1 MHTSR
6 LWSEQCEI
14 PEFGS
19 LRQHVETDVCIVGG
33 GVAGLNVAYALAR
46 EGRRVVVLEREHIGC
61 GETGR
66 TTAHL
71 VTALD
76 RGYASL
82 CDVLGVERACLAAD
96 SHRRAIEFYAETCA
110 REAIA
115 CDFRRLDGYLFQG
128 DGEPKHFAAE
138 RAAMEKVG
146 LPGITLAAPPGWD
159 GPDKGPCLR
168 VPNQAQFHPLRYL
181 AGLATAITR
190 LGGRIYDDTVV
201 SEVHEDHVI
210 TERGAV
216 VRAAATVVATN
227 TPINSRLGI
236 PLRQAAYQ
244 TYVVAAV
251 DEAPSATP
259 ALYWDVENPFHY
271 VRSVARAGR
280 PDVVLIGGEDHKTGQ
295 DEGVGA
301 DGRYARL
308 EAWARRHFPGLGG
321 IVERWSGEVM
331 ESLDGLGLIGR
342 LAPQGTVFV
351 VSGDSGNGF
360 THAGIAALLLTDLIL
375 GRDSDLTDLYDP
387 TRLPLKALPELARE
401 GVNTAVQYAA
411 WLAPSDVS
419 DVDSIPHGGG
429 AVLRRGVSRVAVHR
443 DEHGALHACSAVCP
457 HLGGIVDWNADERT
471 WDCPC
476 HGSRFDAFG
485 RLLHGP
491 ANSDLPSSTI

>member
-1 MHTSR
+1 MRTSR
-6 LWSEQCEI
+6 TWSELSDI
-14 PEFGS
+14 PKFGP
-19 LRQHVETDVCIVGG
+19 LRQHVEADVCVVGG

-46 EGRRVVVLEREHIGC
+46 EGRQVVILERENLGS

-76 RGYASL
+76 RGYATL
-82 CDVLGVERACLAAD
+82 CDVLGVERARLAAE
-96 SHRRAIEFYAETCA
+96 SHGRAIDFYAATCA

-128 DGEPKHFAAE
+128 DGEPERFASE
-138 RAAMEKVG
+138 RAAMAEVG
-146 LPGITLAAPPGWD
+146 LPGIALVAPPGWE
-159 GPDKGPCLR
+159 GTDKGPCLR
-168 VPNQAQFHPLRYL
+168 IPNQGQLQPLQYV
-181 AGLATAITR
+181 AGLAAAITR
-190 LGGRIYDDTVV
+190 LEGRIYEDTVV
-201 SEVHEDHVI
+201 TEVHDDHVV
-210 TERGAV
+210 TEGGAV
-216 VRAAATVVATN
+216 VRAPAIVIATN
-227 TPINSRLGI
+227 TPINSRFGI

-244 TYVVAAV
+244 TYVIAAV
-251 DEAPSATP
+251 DDTPSPVP
-259 ALYWDVENPFHY
+259 ALYWDVEDPFHY

-280 PDVVLIGGEDHKTGQ
+280 PNVLLIGGEDHKTGQ
-295 DEGVGA
+295 DEGVSA

-308 EAWARRHFPGLGG
+308 EAWAHRHFPDLGG

-331 ESLDGLGLIGR
+331 ESLDGLALIGR
-342 LAPQGTVFV
+342 LAPKSNVFV

-360 THAGIAALLLTDLIL
+360 THAGIAAVLLPDLIV
-375 GRDSDLTDLYDP
+375 GRASDLTELYDP

-401 GVNTAVQYAA
+401 GVNTAAQYAA

-419 DVDSIPHGGG
+419 GVDSIPHGGG

-443 DEHGALHACSAVCP
+443 DERGELHACSAVCP

-491 ANSDLPSSTI
+491 ANSDLPRSTL